1 MVLDHILRTN
11 DILDKLILLFSWWCL
26 YLKLISEALY
36 WVIHH
41 SRASTIKLTIELY
54 LSFAEL
60 ADHLRRFSRQQITS
74 YTLVWLQCGL
84 NSGVPADIHCAPHV
98 PFSGWHCLEVIVSPA
113 FLILA
118 QMSLYLLFPQHDFFL
133 SFFFLNHKGF
143 SLIVVLIM
151 ELSWSIIR
159 IYTFCFYICDWLKH
173 LQDLTNI
180 YVFKYRL
187 LISLHISNWSQTI
200 SHMLNSSI
208 KQGKKK
214 NFSPLTICLFEV
226 HFFSEKQKHYK
237 DVVDASDFVRN
248 CLYAFRE
255 QWWRYRMKKVS
266 EVRIEWWIFRWL
278 CNNVWLKS
286 FWE

>member
-1 MVLDHILRTN
+1 MT
-11 DILDKLILLFSWWCL
+11 
-26 YLKLISEALY
+26 
-36 WVIHH
+36 
-41 SRASTIKLTIELY
+41 
-54 LSFAEL
+54 LSG
-60 ADHLRRFSRQQITS
+60 S
-74 YTLVWLQCGL
+74 
-84 NSGVPADIHCAPHV
+84 
-98 PFSGWHCLEVIVSPA
+98 WHCLQP
-113 FLILA
+113 
-118 QMSLYLLFPQHDFFL
+118 FL
-133 SFFFLNHKGF
+133 SLHKCHYTCYFPSMIFFFFLNHKGF
-143 SLIVVLIM
+143 LLIIVLIM

-237 DVVDASDFVRN
+237 DVDASDFVRN
-248 CLYAFRE
+248 CLHTFRE
-255 QWWRYRMKKVS
+255 Q
-266 EVRIEWWIFRWL
+266 
-278 CNNVWLKS
+278 
-286 FWE
+286 